1 MQISEMDRTFAGPR
15 YIFRQKIAEM
25 QTCVGCVTENQ
36 GRIAVSDGILHGE
49 TGEQMADK
57 AEKPE
62 KAEKSGRK
70 EGGSSVV
77 PFIPSDINIY
87 PKSNFLIGSKYKSTL
102 LENKIMAYS
111 LANADKFDYGKSNS
125 ERETIQSVIPVS
137 ELRAALNANRGSF
150 YQQLDAVAKSMTGKS
165 IGMSSPDSKHFD
177 YIAVVTRARL
187 ENGRFIIE
195 YNGAMRS
202 VIGKLQSNFS
212 KLNLSIQMKF
222 TNNYS
227 FRMYE
232 LLKSKCYHQRGD
244 LDQSSNTYLIRM
256 SLSELKLEL
265 GIVNAELDAVKR
277 VLRDSTNPDY
287 DRAVEIAP
295 ERMFDN
301 WSEFR
306 RKVLEKS
313 LKEINEISDLRASWT
328 TEKHG
333 IGGKVHSI
341 DFTVTVLNAN
351 DYNRQSD
358 EAKSGMADAG
368 VSGAGASASTSA
380 APVNSSS
387 AKAAGAAAALS
398 EDEQL
403 DFLDSL
409 REFTGSEFTSKELRN
424 FAVVSGWNRD
434 KVKAAY
440 DLYRTKKSVEN
451 PVGWILSAI
460 RNDYCGQNASGRA
473 AASAAADNASGNIKA
488 SSHGTSGETSPWAGE
503 YQQTEYDFDEMQRVL
518 TKN

>member
-1 MQISEMDRTFAGPR
+1 MFCDHRSEVMLLG
-15 YIFRQKIAEM
+15 
-25 QTCVGCVTENQ
+25 
-36 GRIAVSDGILHGE
+36 LHYTKRWG
-49 TGEQMADK
+49 M
-57 AEKPE
+57 AEKKE
-62 KAEKSGRK
+62 SGS
-70 EGGSSVV
+70 GVV
-77 PFIPSDINIY
+77 PFIPSEINIY

-111 LANADKFDYGKSNS
+111 LANADKFDYGTSNS

-165 IGMSSPDSKHFD
+165 IGMSSPDSKRFD

-187 ENGRFIIE
+187 ENGKFIIE

-212 KLNLSIQMKF
+212 KLNLTIQMKF

-232 LLKSKCYHQRGD
+232 LLKSKCYHQKGD
-244 LDQSSNTYLIRM
+244 PDQNGSTYLIRM
-256 SLSELKLEL
+256 PLSELKLEL

-277 VLRDSTNPDY
+277 VLRDSANPDY

-313 LKEINEISDLRASWT
+313 LKEINEISDLRVRWSS
-328 TEKHG
+328 EKHG
-333 IGGKVHSI
+333 VGGKVHSI
-341 DFTVTVLNAN
+341 DFTVTVMNAG
-351 DYNRQSD
+351 DYSRQTATGNGSQTC
-358 EAKSGMADAG
+358 AG
-368 VSGAGASASTSA
+368 N
-380 APVNSSS
+380 APQE
-387 AKAAGAAAALS
+387 KKTLT

-403 DFLDSL
+403 DFLDAL
-409 REFTGSEFTSKELRN
+409 RDFTGNEFTSRDLRN
-424 FAVVSGWNRD
+424 FAVAADWD
-434 KVKAAY
+434 KERVRAAY
-440 DLYRTKKSVEN
+440 DLYRTKRSVEN
-451 PVGWILSAI
+451 PVGWMLTAI
-460 RNDYCGQNASGRA
+460 RRNFQPASPK
-473 AASAAADNASGNIKA
+473 AADA
-488 SSHGTSGETSPWAGE
+488 SPWAGE
-503 YQQTEYDFDEMQRVL
+503 YQQADYDFAEMQRVL
-518 TKN
+518 TRN